1 MADLLNKLVEVAQS
15 ATVLVVGLAWAGGA
29 YASAPLLNLF
39 PAVVH
44 TALGWG
50 FAVLGAIGIF
60 QKFSKK

>member
-1 MADLLNKLVEVAQS
+1 MSELLNKWVEAVQS

-39 PAVVH
+39 PAIVH
-44 TALGWG
+44 TALGWA

-60 QKFSKK
+60 IKFTKK